1 MTYLNTKYGEIFYKL
16 YGQGDT
22 TVVFVNGAAMTTNG
36 WTPFLKAL
44 RKNYKVLLLDLLD
57 QGRTKTIKKD
67 YRLEDQA
74 DIINLL
80 LEELNIDNIHL
91 AGMSY
96 GGKVSLTFALKYMDK
111 LKSLSLINTD
121 CYNSNFTRELSRSWL
136 KAGKTLDGEL
146 FASVILTSMYSL
158 SYYENQYDEMKN
170 KENYFIKNLDEE
182 YYERFKRGVLSAMD
196 YDVRDELKNI
206 KVPSLVITSDE
217 DYVIPKNAQKI
228 IHDNIE
234 GSKWEIIKDAGH
246 AVMYEKPDEFIK
258 VLMDFLG

>member
-1 MTYLNTKYGEIFYKL
+1 
-16 YGQGDT
+16 
-22 TVVFVNGAAMTTNG
+22 
-36 WTPFLKAL
+36 
-44 RKNYKVLLLDLLD
+44 
-57 QGRTKTIKKD
+57 
-67 YRLEDQA
+67 
-74 DIINLL
+74 
-80 LEELNIDNIHL
+80 
-91 AGMSY
+91 
-96 GGKVSLTFALKYMDK
+96 
-111 LKSLSLINTD
+111 
-121 CYNSNFTRELSRSWL
+121 
-136 KAGKTLDGEL
+136 
-146 FASVILTSMYSL
+146 MYSL